1 MDSWYL
7 PITLLPS
14 IGFFIMSTT
23 NVSNALSA
31 EISQLLALD
40 TSRDKPIL
48 SRKIN
53 QLRLLSISL
62 VLLYGSAIFL
72 AVASLVSGLGASLM
86 VHADQVV
93 FLLICGGILAVCIAL
108 ALLMAYAVRAVR
120 IKRDQFLH

>member
-1 MDSWYL
+1 
-7 PITLLPS
+7 
-14 IGFFIMSTT
+14 MSTT

-72 AVASLVSGLGASLM
+72 AVASLVSGLGAGLM

-93 FLLICGGILAVCIAL
+93 FVLICAGIMAVCVAL
-108 ALLMAYAVRAVR
+108 ALLMLYAVRAVK

>member
-53 QLRLLSISL
+53 QLRLLSFSL

-72 AVASLVSGLGASLM
+72 AVASLVSGLGAGLM

-93 FLLICGGILAVCIAL
+93 FVLICAGIMAVCVAL
-108 ALLMAYAVRAVR
+108 ALLMLYAVRAVK

>member
-1 MDSWYL
+1 
-7 PITLLPS
+7 
-14 IGFFIMSTT
+14 MSTT

-40 TSRDKPIL
+40 TSCDKPII

-53 QLRLLSISL
+53 QLRLLSVSL

-72 AVASLVSGLGASLM
+72 ALASLVSGLGASLM
-86 VHADQVV
+86 VHAEETV
-93 FLLICGGILAVCIAL
+93 FALICGGILAVCVAL
-108 ALLMAYAVRAVR
+108 VLLMMYALRAVR